1 MLKKSEEKIERVIVG
16 IKTNKAKVN
25 INLVDIFE
33 PTVPFLLSASVRI
46 IFLITLKQRHNNKI
60 TSIEIVVIATVGVVL
75 KNSKEFVKTKYV
87 IIGAIKDKT
96 IKRIVIFLFMDGL
109 LNQRDFIVVNFK
121 KKVEYKE

>member
-60 TSIEIVVIATVGVVL
+60 TLDYSYLTL
-75 KNSKEFVKTKYV
+75 
-87 IIGAIKDKT
+87 D
-96 IKRIVIFLFMDGL
+96 DGYTL
-109 LNQRDFIVVNFK
+109 ADYSDNRVRLQWDISF
-121 KKVEYKE
+121 